1 MKITDQKIQELSH
14 LARLNFED
22 KDQEKIKTD
31 LERILNFCEK
41 LNEVNTDHVEPL
53 VYMSDRTNHLR
64 DDVVKP
70 SINKQEA
77 LKNAPDADSDYF
89 RVPKVIKK

>member
-1 MKITDQKIQELSH
+1 MKITDQKIKELSH
-14 LARLNFED
+14 LAKLSFKSED
-22 KDQEKIKTD
+22 KDKIKSE
-31 LERILNFCEK
+31 LGQILNFCEK
-41 LNEVNTDHVEPL
+41 LNELDTEGVEPL

-64 DDVVKP
+64 PDVVKP
-70 SINKQEA
+70 SLNKSDA

>member
-1 MKITDQKIQELSH
+1 MKITDQKIKELSH

-22 KDQEKIKTD
+22 KDSDKIKQD

-41 LNEVNTDHVEPL
+41 LNELDTENVEPL

-70 SINKQEA
+70 SLEKSKA
-77 LKNAPDADSDYF
+77 LRNAPDADSDYF

>member
-22 KDQEKIKTD
+22 KDREKIKSD

-41 LNEVNTDHVEPL
+41 LNELDTDNVEPL

-64 DDVVKP
+64 ADVVKP
-70 SINKQEA
+70 SLNKEEA

>member
-14 LARLNFED
+14 LARLSFESEE
-22 KDQEKIKTD
+22 KEKIKGE
-31 LERILNFCEK
+31 LEQILNFCEK
-41 LNEVNTDHVEPL
+41 LNELDTDGVEPL
-53 VYMSDRTNHLR
+53 VYMSDRSKHLR
-64 DDVVKP
+64 EDVVKP
-70 SINKQEA
+70 SLNKSEA